1 MKKLLLI
8 LFGLII
14 INPAQLIAGDKED
27 IIKQLLA
34 NNAYAK
40 KNNQT
45 ADEYSAKGAL
55 EFWSS
60 GGLMQ
65 KIESGGR
72 PDKYDY
78 MNIDFK
84 HIEVIVLVPKKAA
97 VAMYYSEGSMKP
109 EGAPAVSHYL
119 TRVTQ
124 VLVKEGGT
132 WKIRAS
138 HWSPVSGGSGTTQT
152 TLN

>member
-65 KIESGGR
+65 EIESGWS

>member
-14 INPAQLIAGDKED
+14 INPTQLIAGDKED

-55 EFWSS
+55 ELWSS

-65 KIESGGR
+65 EIESGGR